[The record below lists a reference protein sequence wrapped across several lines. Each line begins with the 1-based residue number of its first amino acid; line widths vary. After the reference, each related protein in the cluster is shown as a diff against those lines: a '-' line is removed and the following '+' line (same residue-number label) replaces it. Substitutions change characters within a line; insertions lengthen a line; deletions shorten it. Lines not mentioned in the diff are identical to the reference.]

1 MKRWQINLAVL
12 WFGNFLVM
20 SGMTMVTPFLAL
32 FLKQDLGVTDEHEQA
47 IWAGVIFAST
57 FLTSFIAQP
66 LWGRLA
72 DRYGRKMMLLRSSFG
87 MAAVVAAMGLAQ
99 NPWHL
104 LILRLL
110 NGTISGYQPA
120 AIALISAS
128 TPQNRMG
135 FAMGTLQ
142 SGATAGV
149 ILGPLLGGIMAD
161 TFGFRPIFYITG
173 ALLFLASLLSW
184 VMVKENFDR
193 QAAAKAPRTGIV
205 SGFRELVG
213 IHPLPILLCVTLLI
227 QFSIQNTMSL
237 IPIYV
242 EHLNAPLEH
251 LAFWSGFV
259 GSVTA
264 FSNMVASPFLGR
276 LGDKIGASKILLMSL
291 AGSSVMFA
299 PQAFVGS
306 VGELLIWRF
315 LLGFFIGGLL
325 PTVNALIRQYT
336 PNGMESR
343 AFGFNS
349 SAFSLGNLLGP
360 MAGGLLSG
368 LIGIEGLFLLSS
380 VLLMATAFWFY
391 FTTMASRQPKPGR
404 QRTANESLS
413 NGGPGRSGD

>member
-1 MKRWQINLAVL
+1 MKQWQINLAVL

-20 SGMTMVTPFLAL
+20 AGMSMVMPFLAL
-32 FLKQDLGVTDEHEQA
+32 FLKQDLGVTGEHTLEVWSG
-47 IWAGVIFAST
+47 IIFSST
-57 FLTSFIAQP
+57 FVTSFIAQP
-66 LWGRLA
+66 IWGRLA

-87 MAAVVAAMGLAQ
+87 MAFTMAAMGLVQ

-110 NGTISGYQPA
+110 NGTISGFQPA
-120 AIALISAS
+120 AVALMSAC

-149 ILGPLLGGIMAD
+149 ILGPLIGGALAD
-161 TFGFRPIFYITG
+161 TFGFRQIFYITG
-173 ALLFLASLLSW
+173 GLLFLASILSL

-193 QAAAKAPRTGIV
+193 QAAAAAPRT
-205 SGFRELVG
+205 SLMQGFREVLA
-213 IHPLPILLCVTLLI
+213 IHPLPVLLVVTLMI
-227 QFSIQNTMSL
+227 QFSMQNTVSL

-264 FSNMVASPFLGR
+264 FSNMIASPILGR
-276 LGDKIGASKILLMSL
+276 LSDKIGASKILLISL
-291 AGSSVMFA
+291 IGASIMFA

-315 LLGFFIGGLL
+315 LLGFFIGGLI
-325 PTVNALIRQYT
+325 PTVHTLIRKHT
-336 PNGMESR
+336 PGNMVSR
-343 AFGFNS
+343 AYGLNS
-349 SAFSLGNLLGP
+349 SAFSLGNMLGP
-360 MAGGLLSG
+360 LAGGLLAG
-368 LIGIEGLFLLSS
+368 LTGIEGLFLVTS
-380 VLLMATAFWFY
+380 VLLLATAFWFY
-391 FTTMASRQPKPGR
+391 FTTARARPSKAGK
-404 QRTANESLS
+404 
-413 NGGPGRSGD
+413 

>member
-1 MKRWQINLAVL
+1 MKQWQINLAVL

-20 SGMTMVTPFLAL
+20 AGMSMVIPFLAL
-32 FLKQDLGVTDEHEQA
+32 YLKQDLGVTGEHELEV
-47 IWAGVIFAST
+47 WAGIIFAAT
-57 FLTSFIAQP
+57 FVTSFIAQP

-72 DRYGRKMMLLRSSFG
+72 DRYGRKVMLLRSSFG
-87 MAAVVAAMGLAQ
+87 MAFIVAAMGLAQ

-110 NGTISGYQPA
+110 NGTVSGFQPA
-120 AIALISAS
+120 AVALMSAC
-128 TPQNRMG
+128 TPQQRMG

-161 TFGFRPIFYITG
+161 TFGFRQIFYVTG
-173 ALLFLASLLSW
+173 AMLFMASLLSLFL
-184 VMVKENFDR
+184 VKENFDR
-193 QAAAKAPRTGIV
+193 QAAQAETRV
-205 SGFRELVG
+205 SILESFRELLA
-213 IHPLPILLCVTLLI
+213 IHPLPVLMSVTLLI
-227 QFSIQNTMSL
+227 QFSLQNTASL

-264 FSNMVASPFLGR
+264 FSNMITSPFLGR
-276 LGDKIGASKILLMSL
+276 LSDKFGAGKVLLISLIGA
-291 AGSSVMFA
+291 AVMFA

-306 VGELLIWRF
+306 VTELLIWRF

-325 PTVNALIRQYT
+325 PSVHTLLRKYT
-336 PNGMESR
+336 PRGMESR
-343 AFGFNS
+343 AYGLNS
-349 SAFSLGNLLGP
+349 SAFSLGNMLGP
-360 MAGGLLSG
+360 LTGGMLSG

-380 VLLMATAFWFY
+380 ALLILTAFWFY
-391 FTTMASRQPKPGR
+391 FTSAK
-404 QRTANESLS
+404 ANPSKA
-413 NGGPGRSGD
+413 GK